1 MTHKRRRES
10 GTKMKKMMKEKDG
23 FQGGKESI
31 LLVFSLKIFLNKIK
45 KLGLVSGLGQW
56 GCKCNRIRVN
66 SIFQTI
72 PQL

>member
-10 GTKMKKMMKEKDG
+10 ETKMKKMMKEKMG
-23 FQGGKESI
+23 FKEGRNPYCSF
-31 LLVFSLKIFLNKIK
+31 FSLKIFLDKIK